1 MRVHRFQLI
10 THSDHFKV
18 MLPQAINWQVDLSLK
33 FYWEISLDKI
43 LLHQLKKNPGIKTTI
58 GR

>member
-33 FYWEISLDKI
+33 FYWEIPLDKI
-43 LLHQLKKNPGIKTTI
+43 LLHQLKKKILG
-58 GR
+58 